1 MSAAASLTCR
11 TRHASDVGRAA
22 ARLGP
27 PVAVQRIAVTAERAL
42 PWLVTAAAL
51 VGLAAP
57 RPGRF
62 VADYGGVQVV
72 LILLVFSS
80 GLSVAPGA
88 MAASR
93 RAAPRVALTIG
104 AGLIALPALAWF
116 VSRGVPPGPL
126 RQGVLALGI
135 APTEIAAVALT
146 GMAAGNPAVAAA
158 ILVVTALATVALA
171 GPILSLLS
179 SATIAPPVTV
189 LVTLVGIVALPL
201 AAGAGLRRTTVGDSL
216 SPLADPLAVA
226 TVTVLVWLVAS
237 QAELNAALMPAAGAV
252 LAFLA
257 VSVALGE
264 AVAYRAPADTAHALR
279 LSLAMR
285 DFAVTAGAA
294 TTAFGPAAAAPAGLY
309 GIAVL
314 AYGALYVKIR
324 TPAPASHP

>member
-1 MSAAASLTCR
+1 MR
-11 TRHASDVGRAA
+11 
-22 ARLGP
+22 
-27 PVAVQRIAVTAERAL
+27 RIAATAERAL
-42 PWLVTAAAL
+42 PWLVAAAAA

-57 RPGRF
+57 HPGR
-62 VADYGGVQVV
+62 VAADYGGVQAV
-72 LILLVFSS
+72 LVLLVFSS

-93 RAAPRVALTIG
+93 RAAPRVVLAVG
-104 AGLIALPALAWF
+104 VGLVALPALAWGA
-116 VSRGVPPGPL
+116 SRGVAPGPL

-146 GMAAGNPAVAAA
+146 GMAAGNPAISAA

-171 GPILSLLS
+171 GPVLSLLS
-179 SATIAPPVTV
+179 PATIAPPVTV
-189 LVTLVGIVALPL
+189 LATLAGVVALPL
-201 AAGAGLRRTTVGDSL
+201 AAGAGLRRTTLGDSL

-237 QAELNAALMPAAGAV
+237 QAELNAALVPAAGAV

-257 VSVALGE
+257 ISVAIGE

-279 LSLAMR
+279 LSFAMR
-285 DFAVTAGAA
+285 DFAVAAGAA

-314 AYGALYVKIR
+314 AYGALYVKVR
-324 TPAPASHP
+324 GPAPASRP